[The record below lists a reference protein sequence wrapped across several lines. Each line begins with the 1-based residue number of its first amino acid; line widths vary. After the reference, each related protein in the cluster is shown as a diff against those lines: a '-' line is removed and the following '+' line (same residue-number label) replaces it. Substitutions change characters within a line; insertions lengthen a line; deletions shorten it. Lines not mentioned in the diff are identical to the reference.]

1 MVDSTD
7 KKNGSSDYKKPASN
21 ANKGPKA
28 DSFADKIRQPESDVS
43 YITDN
48 QIAGIAE
55 HTERRPAA
63 SKK

>member
-1 MVDSTD
+1 MVNSTD
-7 KKNGSSDYKKPASN
+7 KKNGSPDFKKPVVN
-21 ANKGPKA
+21 ANQGPKA

-48 QIAGIAE
+48 QIAGTAE
-55 HTERRPAA
+55 HIERRPAA

>member
-1 MVDSTD
+1 MVASTD
-7 KKNGSSDYKKPASN
+7 KKNSSPDYKKPAPN
-21 ANKGPKA
+21 AEKDSTA
-28 DSFADKIRQPESDVS
+28 DSFAGKIRQPESDVS

-55 HTERRPAA
+55 HIERRPAA

>member
-7 KKNGSSDYKKPASN
+7 KKNGSPDYKKPVAN
-21 ANKGPKA
+21 ANKGSKA
-28 DSFADKIRQPESDVS
+28 NSFEEKIRQPESDVS

-55 HTERRPAA
+55 HIERRPAA